1 MSSQAYRAGAPA
13 VPRGTALGET
23 VAAVSATC
31 YWELRK
37 LAAQKRSWAGLAA
50 AVIVQLVFLISIEIS
65 KVTPGDGPYADPMG
79 PGLRHSGLALTPVV
93 LKEMAYFGPTIIAAL
108 VAGDIVANE
117 DAGGTLKTILVR
129 SVRRGEILAA
139 KALAL
144 FTYVV
149 VALLVFAITGVIA
162 GTIAWGFHPLANISG
177 TTISAAHALGLT
189 FAAIAVY
196 TLPTLAIG
204 SFGLLLSVV
213 TRQSVAGVVG
223 TIFYGLAL
231 TGLAALPAIK
241 GARPYILVTQLHAWH
256 GVFQT
261 PTGWAM
267 IVHAIWVSLLYAAPP
282 LIAAWLV
289 FGRRDVAG

>member
-1 MSSQAYRAGAPA
+1 VSSHAYRAGSSAA
-13 VPRGTALGET
+13 TRGSSVADS
-23 VAAVSATC
+23 VAATLATY

-37 LAAQKRSWAGLAA
+37 LAAQRRSWAGLAA
-50 AVIVQLVFLISIEIS
+50 AVIVQLVFLISILIS
-65 KVTPGDGPYADPMG
+65 KVTPNDGPYADPMG
-79 PGLRHSGLALTPVV
+79 HGLRHSGLALTPVV

-117 DAGGTLKTILVR
+117 DGGGTLKTILVR

-139 KALAL
+139 KTLAL

-149 VALLVFAITGVIA
+149 VALLVFAATGVIA

-177 TTISAAHALGLT
+177 TTISAGHALGLT

-196 TLPTLAIG
+196 VVPTLAIA
-204 SFGLLLSVV
+204 SFGLFLSVV
-213 TRQSVAGVVG
+213 TRQSVTGVVG

-256 GVFQT
+256 GPFET
-261 PTGWAM
+261 PTNWAA
-267 IVHAIWVSLLYAAPP
+267 IGHAVWISVLYAAPP
-282 LIAAWLV
+282 LVAAWLV
-289 FGRRDVAG
+289 FRRRDVAT

>member
-1 MSSQAYRAGAPA
+1 MSSQGYLADDLEVRRSGSLADS
-13 VPRGTALGET
+13 
-23 VAAVSATC
+23 VAAVFAAY

-37 LAAQKRSWAGLAA
+37 LVAQKRSWVGLAA
-50 AVIVQLVFLISIEIS
+50 AAVVELVFLASIEIS
-65 KVTPGDGPYADPMG
+65 KVTPNDGPYADPMG
-79 PGLRHSGLALTPVV
+79 QGLRHSGLALTPVV
-93 LKEMAYFGPTIIAAL
+93 LKEVAYFGPAIIAAL

-117 DAGGTLKTILVR
+117 DGGGTLKTILVR
-129 SVRRGEILAA
+129 SLRRGEILAA

-149 VALLVFAITGVIA
+149 AALLVFAVTGMVA

-177 TTISAAHALGLT
+177 TRISAVHALALT

-196 TLPTLAIG
+196 AVPTIAIA

-223 TIFYGLAL
+223 TIFYALAL

-256 GVFQT
+256 GPFET
-261 PTGWAM
+261 PTNWGM
-267 IVHAIWVSLLYAAPP
+267 IGHAIWVSALYAAPP
-282 LIAAWLV
+282 LIAAWLI
-289 FGRRDVAG
+289 FRHRDVAT